1 MTPTL
6 TLGIDPG
13 TASTGYG
20 LVEERDGE
28 LRLVACGVISTTPET
43 PMPQRLRSIHDDLT
57 GLIARYQPSQLA
69 VEELFFSRNARTAL
83 AVGQA
88 RGVVLLAAAEAGL
101 PVGEYTPL
109 EVKQAIVGYGRAQK
123 AQVQRMICLIL
134 NLAAVPQPDDAT
146 DALAVAVCH
155 LFALR
160 GKRLIHDPG

>member
-1 MTPTL
+1 M

-20 LVEERDGE
+20 LVEANGEE
-28 LRLVACGVISTTPET
+28 LRLVAYGVISTLPET
-43 PMPQRLRSIHDDLT
+43 PMPQRLRGIHDALAE
-57 GLIARYQPSQLA
+57 LITRYQPSQLA
-69 VEELFFSRNARTAL
+69 VEELFFNRNARTAL

-123 AQVQRMICLIL
+123 AQVQRMICLLL
-134 NLAAVPQPDDAT
+134 NLAAAPQPDDAT

-160 GKRLIHDPG
+160 GKKLIHDPG

>member
-20 LVEERDGE
+20 LVEEKDGE
-28 LRLVACGVISTTPET
+28 LRLVACGVISTLPET
-43 PMPQRLRSIHDDLT
+43 PMPQRLRRIHDDLV

-109 EVKQAIVGYGRAQK
+109 EVKQAIVGYGRAEK
-123 AQVQRMICLIL
+123 AQVQRMICLL
-134 NLAAVPQPDDAT
+134 LDLAAAPQPDDAT

-155 LFALR
+155 LFTLR